1 MTTNIQSYNGQYRY
15 VYIDELA
22 RNEKFKR
29 NVFEYLQTFGVTTKT
44 ALINGFI
51 DFKNGDYTLT
61 QKCGHEEIDADLK
74 FMLIIESCY
83 PCDICELYD

>member
-51 DFKNGDYTLT
+51 DFKNGEY
-61 QKCGHEEIDADLK
+61 
-74 FMLIIESCY
+74 
-83 PCDICELYD
+83 